1 MNEFWIKY
9 YSGLEGAT
17 IIKLLPFSDDNIN
30 EMDFISYL
38 VKFADGTTD
47 KIEISQDPEGN
58 GPGFIFG
65 LPVPNEQPHLS
76 VVVVGNE

>member
-9 YSGLEGAT
+9 YSSLEGAT
-17 IIKLLPFSDDNIN
+17 ILKLLPLSDD
-30 EMDFISYL
+30 EMDFVTYL
-38 VKFADGTTD
+38 VKFADGTID
-47 KIEISQDPEGN
+47 QIEISQDPEGN

-76 VVVVGNE
+76 VVVNK